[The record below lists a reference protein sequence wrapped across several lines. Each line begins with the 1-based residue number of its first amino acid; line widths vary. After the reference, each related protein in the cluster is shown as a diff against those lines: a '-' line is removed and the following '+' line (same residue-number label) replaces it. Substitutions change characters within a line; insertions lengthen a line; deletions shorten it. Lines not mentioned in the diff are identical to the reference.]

1 MNTIKIALGN
11 KVPDGVTIDV
21 LGMIP
26 DGIEPEQFVAIW
38 NASPALR
45 YIVDYGW
52 KQTLNDAI
60 AGIKLTD
67 KDYSV
72 RTTLAIVEKKIAA
85 IIGGTVKAGR
95 TVVRAA
101 DPIAAEARHIA
112 EALFKAKPIE
122 TRKKAIADMR
132 LASPTLDDAKARSAI
147 ISLIA
152 ATEGVKAQAVANVA
166 ARQAAP
172 SFDLAALMAA
182 PETDEGESEDE
193 SGDEDESDESEDES
207 DEDEALQEK
216 HGLLYDPTP

>member
-1 MNTIKIALGN
+1 MNMLKIALGN
-11 KVPDGVTIDV
+11 KVPAGVTIDP
-21 LGMIP
+21 LEMIP
-26 DGIEPEQFVAIW
+26 DGFDQAQFRAIW
-38 NASPALR
+38 EGSPALR

-72 RTTLAIVEKKIAA
+72 SMTRAIVEKKINA
-85 IIGGTVKAGR
+85 ILGGTVKAGR

-112 EALFKAKPIE
+112 EALFKAKPVE
-122 TRKKAIADMR
+122 TRKAAIAAMR
-132 LASPTLDDAKARSAI
+132 ATDTEAFADDAKARAAI
-147 ISLIA
+147 IKLIA
-152 ATEGVKAQAVANVA
+152 DTDGVKAQAAATVA

-182 PETDEGESEDE
+182 PSGESDDDE
-193 SGDEDESDESEDES
+193 SDELDESDESEE
-207 DEDEALQEK
+207 
-216 HGLLYDPTP
+216 

>member
-11 KVPDGVTIDV
+11 KVPDGVVVNVAEMIDESERDAF
-21 LGMIP
+21 IS
-26 DGIEPEQFVAIW
+26 IW
-38 NASPALR
+38 EGNAALR

-72 RTTLAIVEKKIAA
+72 RTTLAIVEKKVAA

-152 ATEGVKAQAVANVA
+152 ATEGVKAQAAANVA

-182 PETDEGESEDE
+182 PETDEPDEGE
-193 SGDEDESDESEDES
+193 
-207 DEDEALQEK
+207 
-216 HGLLYDPTP
+216 

>member
-1 MNTIKIALGN
+1 MNAIKIALGN

-72 RTTLAIVEKKIAA
+72 RTTLAIVEKKVNA
-85 IIGGTVKAGR
+85 ILGGTVKAGR

-122 TRKKAIADMR
+122 TRKAAIAAMR
-132 LASPTLDDAKARSAI
+132 ATDAALDDAKARSAI

-152 ATEGVKAQAVANVA
+152 ATDGVKAQAAATVA

-182 PETDEGESEDE
+182 PSGES
-193 SGDEDESDESEDES
+193 DEDESDESEDSEG
-207 DEDEALQEK
+207 DGE
-216 HGLLYDPTP
+216 